1 MTSDLMLVNVENPF
15 QGEFLEV
22 ESIAFVKVRA
32 DSLGVMI
39 HNNLQQNKY
48 I

>member
-15 QGEFLEV
+15 QREFLKV
-22 ESIAFVKVRA
+22 ESVAFVKVRA
-32 DSLGVMI
+32 DSLRVMI